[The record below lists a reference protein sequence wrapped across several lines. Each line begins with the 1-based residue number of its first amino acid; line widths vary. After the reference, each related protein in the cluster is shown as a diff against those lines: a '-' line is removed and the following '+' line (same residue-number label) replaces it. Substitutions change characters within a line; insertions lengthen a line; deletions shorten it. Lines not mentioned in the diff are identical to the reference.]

1 MLVRETNVPVAPN
14 PIVESTVIIES
25 LISTGLI
32 TLVFG
37 CTSNVPSINALSLYP
52 TNSPIL

>member
-1 MLVRETNVPVAPN
+1 MFLPDTNVPVAPN
-14 PIVESTVIIES
+14 PMVESTVIIES
-25 LISTGLI
+25 DTETGLI

-37 CTSNVPSINALSLYP
+37 WTSNVPSINALSLYP